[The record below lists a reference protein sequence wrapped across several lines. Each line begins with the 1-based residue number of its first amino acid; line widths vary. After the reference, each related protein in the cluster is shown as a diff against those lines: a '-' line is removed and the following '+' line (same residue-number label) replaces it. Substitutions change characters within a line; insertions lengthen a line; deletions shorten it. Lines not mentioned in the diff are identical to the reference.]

1 FVELVA
7 PVGLER
13 TVRPERDGGG
23 HLRGEEAGE
32 EWVRGGQPGLR
43 CRPADHEGDV
53 AACFLLDLDV
63 GVGGD
68 DRLRLATV
76 GGLPVVFVLAAPV
89 LRLVAVAVDVDDH
102 PSTIRVRSGA
112 SAVSNPGR
120 ATSSAAAALRTGSRA
135 SWAGASSSALGAET
149 DSASVGAW
157 SVGSST
163 AMQVTPRFRSWSSM
177 L

>member
-1 FVELVA
+1 RCRQAEHDRHIDARFPHHLV
-7 PVGLER
+7 VGLR
-13 TVRPERDGGG
+13 
-23 HLRGEEAGE
+23 
-32 EWVRGGQPGLR
+32 
-43 CRPADHEGDV
+43 
-53 AACFLLDLDV
+53 
-63 GVGGD
+63 GD
-68 DRLRLATV
+68 DRVRLAAV
-76 GGLPVVFVLAAPV
+76 GILPVVFMLVAPV
-89 LRLVAVAVDVDDH
+89 LRLVAVAVHVDDH
-102 PSTIRVRSGA
+102 ASTIRVRSGA

-120 ATSSAAAALRTGSRA
+120 APSSAAAAIRTGSRA